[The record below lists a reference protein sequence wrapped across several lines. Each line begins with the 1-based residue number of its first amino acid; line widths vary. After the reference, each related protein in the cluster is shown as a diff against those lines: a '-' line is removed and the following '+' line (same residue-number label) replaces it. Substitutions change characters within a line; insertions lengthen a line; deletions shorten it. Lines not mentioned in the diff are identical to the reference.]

1 VTSFDKQ
8 VKAFRSDIM
17 DGMKSDVE
25 KNYATND
32 MVLEWQAGVKKK
44 I

>member
-1 VTSFDKQ
+1 MSSFEDQ
-8 VKAFRSDIM
+8 IKAFRSGIM

-32 MVLEWQAGVKKK
+32 MVIEWQAGVNKMF
-44 I
+44 